1 MLDQLDRASRL
12 KVYLALSRTALVR
25 GRLTLAR
32 LAGEQALPLSPE
44 EIPDR
49 ERAHFFSGAAR
60 ALTDDY
66 EGGLAELKAVD
77 RSRLP
82 ERDAILLNA
91 TLQLVLDI
99 RKPPTESPSGSG
111 ADNPPPT
118 PARLDLTSSTATL
131 ARAHKQL
138 EQLDLLTKDRRP

>member
-25 GRLTLAR
+25 GRLALAR
-32 LAGEQALPLSPE
+32 LAGEQALSLGPE

-49 ERAHFFSGAAR
+49 ERAHLFRGAAR
-60 ALTDDY
+60 ALTENY
-66 EGGLAELKAVD
+66 EAGLAELKAVE
-77 RSRLP
+77 RSKLP
-82 ERDAILLNA
+82 ERDAHILDA
-91 TLQLVLDI
+91 TLQLVLDV
-99 RKPPTESPSGSG
+99 RKPTTELPTDSG

-131 ARAHKQL
+131 ARAHTQL
-138 EQLDLLTKDRRP
+138 EQLDILTKDRRP